1 MSGIGGDFPALGKEE
16 SFRGQPSADMAVQC
30 DPYISGRIYKSFS
43 FVADHCTG
51 SQKLALQFA
60 VKLNKQSIRAFQKKI
75 MPPLEDHLHLFFG
88 EARRSF
94 GT

>member
-1 MSGIGGDFPALGKEE
+1 MSGIDGYFPALGKEE
-16 SFRGQPSADMAVQC
+16 SFRGQTSVDMAVQC
-30 DPYISGRIYKSFS
+30 DPYISRRIYKGFS
-43 FVADHCTG
+43 FVADHCTR
-51 SQKLALQFA
+51 SQQLALQLA